1 MWCPAREKKREG
13 KWMAENDA
21 SEFFMV
27 PVSPQMKSDNP
38 HPALDESS
46 FSHRPFCPGVLN

>member
-1 MWCPAREKKREG
+1 MCER

-38 HPALDESS
+38 YPALDESS
-46 FSHRPFCPGVLN
+46 FSHGPFCPGVLN